1 MRQRRISLRLK
12 RMADRSSILDP
23 QSSKAPLLFA
33 WLVHLYT
40 ASETVLAFLSLLL
53 IEQKR
58 FQEAF
63 WLMTLA
69 VIIDASDGTLARRAR
84 VKELI
89 PWFDG
94 DRLED
99 IVDYL
104 NYVVVPSFFL
114 LQADLLPR
122 NDAVWLAAVPL
133 LASAYGFCRK
143 EAKTADH
150 FFLGFPSYWNIVAF
164 YFYVMQTPRWMNAF
178 LILILSALVFV
189 PIRYLYPSRTPVL
202 RSLTLSLGIIWGS
215 LICVMIY
222 LLPQRSTFIAL
233 VSLLYPAY
241 YTILSLWLEL
251 QRQHSPS
258 A

>member
-1 MRQRRISLRLK
+1 
-12 RMADRSSILDP
+12 MAGN
-23 QSSKAPLLFA
+23 LFLA

-40 ASETVLAFLSLLL
+40 ASGAVLAFLAVLL
-53 IEQKR
+53 IEQAK

-63 WLMTLA
+63 WLMALA
-69 VIIDASDGTLARRAR
+69 VLIDASDGTLARGLR

-104 NYVVVPSFFL
+104 NYVLVPALFL
-114 LQADLLPR
+114 IRAELLPPQ
-122 NDAVWLAAVPL
+122 DAWWLAALPL
-133 LASAYGFCRK
+133 LASAYGFCQK

-164 YFYVMQTPRWMNAF
+164 YFYVMQTPRWLNAF
-178 LILILSALVFV
+178 VILVLSALVFV
-189 PIRYLYPSRTPVL
+189 PFKYLYPSRSPILRGPTVALGVL
-202 RSLTLSLGIIWGS
+202 WGILVFI
-215 LICVMIY
+215 MIY
-222 LLPQRSTFIAL
+222 RLPEPSFVVAL

-241 YTILSLWLEL
+241 YLILSLWIAVGKT
-251 QRQHSPS
+251 SPETGRDP
-258 A
+258 